1 MWEIS
6 PHLVAFSPADA
17 TLSGVNPFQP
27 FAAVVLV
34 VWQRPQLFSLR
45 SMGLRPAGP
54 PACQPEDRD
63 VRRDARARCTETHTG
78 SATENK
84 ERKTRNKLK
93 SSLPTRVP
101 ADRKPFSSSPKT
113 FHLLSSHHK
122 QLGEKKQ
129 LKPCAAFLNPKKK
142 CSVLNTNK
150 KNQTNCKAKLKISG

>member
-1 MWEIS
+1 MIPVGGAKRKCGRFRPTSLLFPRRMPLCRASIRFSRS
-6 PHLVAFSPADA
+6 P
-17 TLSGVNPFQP
+17 
-27 FAAVVLV
+27 AVVLV

-93 SSLPTRVP
+93 SSLPTRLP

-122 QLGEKKQ
+122 QLGEK
-129 LKPCAAFLNPKKK
+129 
-142 CSVLNTNK
+142 S
-150 KNQTNCKAKLKISG
+150 S